1 MKRKR
6 YLPFGYQ
13 MADGNILPHPQE
25 APLVQQLFHHYLEG
39 ASLNSLAKFA
49 SLQGVPYRE
58 NAAAW
63 NKNMVGRILQ
73 DTRYSGNTLFPPLI
87 PQATFQQAAA
97 LRKAKSEEY
106 GGSLSSSIRPFRE
119 KLRCASCKA
128 PLKRNHTR
136 TGEIHWECSSCKTTS
151 ISLPDTVLIEKL
163 VVLLNH
169 AITHPH
175 LICLPPEKE
184 SPISLEALRLEQ
196 EINRLMDDPYMDSNH
211 LLRLLYTWAQA
222 KYKVCDSGDQ
232 ENATSVVLQ
241 ELQQQRPLQQLDTEV
256 LYHLCEM
263 ILISPNGAV
272 SLVLQNGATLYT
284 ERSDSRGIQPHS
296 P

>member
-128 PLKRNHTR
+128 P
-136 TGEIHWECSSCKTTS
+136 
-151 ISLPDTVLIEKL
+151 
-163 VVLLNH
+163 
-169 AITHPH
+169 
-175 LICLPPEKE
+175 
-184 SPISLEALRLEQ
+184 
-196 EINRLMDDPYMDSNH
+196 
-211 LLRLLYTWAQA
+211 
-222 KYKVCDSGDQ
+222 
-232 ENATSVVLQ
+232 
-241 ELQQQRPLQQLDTEV
+241 
-256 LYHLCEM
+256 
-263 ILISPNGAV
+263 
-272 SLVLQNGATLYT
+272 
-284 ERSDSRGIQPHS
+284 
-296 P
+296 